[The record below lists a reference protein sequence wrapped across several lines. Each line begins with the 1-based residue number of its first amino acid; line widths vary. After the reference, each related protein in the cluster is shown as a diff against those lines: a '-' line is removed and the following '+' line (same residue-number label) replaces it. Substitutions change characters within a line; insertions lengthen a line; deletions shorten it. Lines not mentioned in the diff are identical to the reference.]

1 MGFGGPR
8 GAHESQLDLL
18 VGSVSGERGAPMKR
32 RSGFVMPTEAVQCLA
47 EGVEDVGAL
56 GRIVDVIQGSL
67 ESVQRHRFACGRLR
81 KSEINDQP
89 RGQRIGIG
97 KVRGLAQ
104 IA

>member
-1 MGFGGPR
+1 
-8 GAHESQLDLL
+8 
-18 VGSVSGERGAPMKR
+18 MKR
-32 RSGFVMPTEAVQCLA
+32 RSGFVVPTEAVQCLA

-56 GRIVDVIQGSL
+56 GGIVDVIQGSL

-81 KSEINDQP
+81 ESEINDQP